1 MKINKMIV
9 KVMVVT
15 VAATMLIGADGFV
28 DRLYVNALG
37 RSAEWANTCVAY
49 GFDA

>member
-9 KVMVVT
+9 KVMV
-15 VAATMLIGADGFV
+15 ATASLPGADGFV